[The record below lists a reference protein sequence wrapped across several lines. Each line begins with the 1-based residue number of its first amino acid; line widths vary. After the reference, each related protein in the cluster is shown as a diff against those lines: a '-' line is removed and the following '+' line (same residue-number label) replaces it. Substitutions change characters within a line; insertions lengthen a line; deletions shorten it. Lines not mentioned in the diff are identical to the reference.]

1 MNDYKTEFEGI
12 TMPTPLN
19 VIVRFEVNEGNV
31 DPLIKLIGEFF
42 QKEVSQF
49 PGFISAKL
57 HRNEEGTVLINY
69 ATWESS
75 EHFQKFIEFARTSAV
90 SQKIQAYK
98 PTQDR
103 VFEVSL

>member
-1 MNDYKTEFEGI
+1 
-12 TMPTPLN
+12 MPIPLN
-19 VIVRFEVNEGNV
+19 VIVRFEVKEGTIDLLV
-31 DPLIKLIGEFF
+31 GLIEEFF
-42 QKEVSQF
+42 KKEVGQF

-57 HRNEEGTVLINY
+57 HQNEEGTVLINY
-69 ATWESS
+69 ATWASS
-75 EHFQKFIEFARTSAV
+75 DHFQKFIDFAGGSAL